1 MTVAENGGPYS
12 VVCDLCLRDDEE
24 KTNLSEHLLVGLI
37 EAVNELTDAVK
48 TLTKKKKVYNLN
60 TWSSQ

>member
-1 MTVAENGGPYS
+1 MTVAENGGLYS

-48 TLTKKKKVYNLN
+48 ILTEKKESV
-60 TWSSQ
+60 